1 MDEWLTG
8 RLLVAAPSLV
18 HPTFQRSVILLLDH
32 GEHGALGVVV
42 NRPSPVDVDRVLPSW
57 QAYASDPGRLFTG
70 GPVAQ
75 DSALCLA
82 RVPGHDREPDGLR
95 RIIGS
100 LAIVDLD
107 ISPDHLTGSVSGL
120 RVFAGHAG
128 WSPGQLEEEIDEGAW
143 FVVEAEPGDAFS
155 DAPEGLWRAVLRR
168 QQGALSYLA
177 SYPADPSL
185 N

>member
-1 MDEWLTG
+1 MEEWLTG

-70 GPVAQ
+70 GPVGQ

-82 RVPGHDREPDGLR
+82 RVPGHHEESEGLR

-107 ISPDHLTGSVSGL
+107 MAPEQLTGSVSGL

-128 WSPGQLEEEIDEGAW
+128 WSAGQLEDEIEDGSW
-143 FVVEAEPGDAFS
+143 FVVDAEPGDAFS
-155 DAPEGLWRAVLRR
+155 DDPEELWRVVLRR
-168 QQGALSYLA
+168 QHGALAYVA
-177 SYPADPSL
+177 SYPSDPSL